1 MKISYYK
8 GCTFESI
15 SIESSESNI
24 RLLSGFL
31 EDEEKQVWQEHWDF
45 VKQTSLNLFEKV
57 DENQIRSFYSYYVH
71 TDYEQ
76 PITAS
81 LEEMKKEVCNHITG
95 LDYNNDKITGL
106 FFIIQD
112 LVHYFPNIGKERSSY
127 CETCGDS
134 NYSHE
139 IRVWD

>member
-15 SIESSESNI
+15 LFESPEI
-24 RLLSGFL
+24 TVRLLSGFL
-31 EDEEKQVWQEHWDF
+31 EDEEKKVWHDHWDF
-45 VKQTSLNLFEKV
+45 VKQTSLNLFSKV
-57 DENQIRSFYSYYVH
+57 DEPQIRSFYSYYVH
-71 TDYEQ
+71 TDYEE

-81 LEEMKKEVCNHITG
+81 VEEMEKDVSSYISNLE
-95 LDYNNDKITGL
+95 YSEDKISTL
-106 FFIIQD
+106 FYIIQD
-112 LVHYFPNIGKERSSY
+112 LVQSFPNIGKDRSSY

-139 IRVWD
+139 IRVGN